1 MIQGGR
7 VQLFTFIFIWTF
19 LFQCSTCFL
28 LPPNDFCSSAKYIN
42 FNVDGSPT
50 TEIIVEG
57 NNINSGDETGGIN
70 NYYATCGSEQISG
83 DVWYKFNSGDYS
95 VVTISTGFNGGKTNF
110 DTIIYLIEYNEN
122 FCETTTGKCIAFSDD
137 TDLNSE
143 SGLSLL
149 YASMIYY
156 QNIQKKTDY

>member
-19 LFQCSTCFL
+19 LFQCSCFL
-28 LPPNDFCSSAKYIN
+28 RPPNDFCSIAKYIN

-70 NYYATCGSEQISG
+70 NYTQL
-83 DVWYKFNSGDYS
+83 
-95 VVTISTGFNGGKTNF
+95 VV
-110 DTIIYLIEYNEN
+110 
-122 FCETTTGKCIAFSDD
+122 
-137 TDLNSE
+137 
-143 SGLSLL
+143 
-149 YASMIYY
+149 
-156 QNIQKKTDY
+156 QNK